1 MFRNYYQLVVLLK
14 QLPAAHRI
22 HLSAGWRASTH
33 NAQRTELAA
42 GQLSRFH
49 HKEPV
54 ASKFAEYKSNP
65 MDYHLWNAMLEAYR
79 KLKTNPKTITELKEA
94 FQVITGNLPQAM
106 IDKIVKDFS
115 N

>member
-1 MFRNYYQLVVLLK
+1 
-14 QLPAAHRI
+14 
-22 HLSAGWRASTH
+22 
-33 NAQRTELAA
+33 
-42 GQLSRFH
+42 
-49 HKEPV
+49 
-54 ASKFAEYKSNP
+54 